1 LNSCW
6 TQRPQSVT
14 ILTVTFAQA
23 AVKFQ
28 TAITLLLC
36 SCFLNACQKQETP
49 PVESRPLESNSAKKA
64 SSQVHL
70 SNNAVKLAGIESSPV
85 LEKANLTE
93 IKTTGQIKA
102 DENRV
107 FHINSLVPGRII
119 KDNVVLGNSIKSGDV
134 LAIVQNLEVAKTFGD
149 YISKAH
155 DNETETKVLK
165 AKLDLFTKNLD
176 RLNALNKEGIV
187 AQKDLIT
194 AQSTLRVGQIDY
206 QASLEHAVHIRS
218 EAKALL
224 SAYGINLDKIEK
236 NGLDIHEIKS
246 GSPLVSPRSGVV
258 IEKTV
263 TVGDVVNPSQPLY
276 VVADLSEVW
285 LDITVYDKDLENI
298 KQGEVVIF
306 QSDSMPNLK
315 VEGKITYIQPSAGEN
330 TRTFLARASLP
341 NPRTLI
347 KPGMFGQVSIKTAE
361 GLRKPYLPDS
371 AIQKNGE
378 DTFVFI
384 DEGSNSYQ
392 KRTVHLGERLGDGFL
407 VNDGLRGGEHIV
419 HNGSFQLKSELLK
432 AQVGGND

>member
-1 LNSCW
+1 
-6 TQRPQSVT
+6 
-14 ILTVTFAQA
+14 
-23 AVKFQ
+23 VKLQ
-28 TAITLLLC
+28 TTITLLLSSC
-36 SCFLNACQKQETP
+36 CFLSACQKQESP
-49 PVESRPLESNSAKKA
+49 PVESKSLDSAPVQKRGDE
-64 SSQVHL
+64 VHL
-70 SNNAVKLAGIESSPV
+70 SKNAIKLAGIESAPLV
-85 LEKANLTE
+85 EKANLIE
-93 IKTTGQIKA
+93 ITTTGQIKA

-107 FHINSLVPGRII
+107 FHINSLVPGRIV
-119 KDNVVLGNSIKSGDV
+119 KDNVVLGNTIKAGDV

-165 AKLDLFTKNLD
+165 AKLELFQKNMD

-187 AQKDLIT
+187 AQKDFIT
-194 AQSTLRVGQIDY
+194 AQNTLKVGQIDY
-206 QASLEHAVHIRS
+206 QASQEHAVHIRA

-224 SAYGINLDKIEK
+224 SAYGVDLDQVEK
-236 NGLDIHEIKS
+236 KGMDIREIKT

-298 KQGEVVIF
+298 KQGETVHF
-306 QSDSMPNLK
+306 HSDSLPNLK
-315 VEGKITYIQPSAGEN
+315 VEGRITYIQPSAGEN

-341 NPRTLI
+341 NPRAQL

-361 GLRKPYLPDS
+361 GKRKPFLPDS
-371 AIQKNGE
+371 AIQKNGA

-384 DEGSNSYQ
+384 DEGSDSFQ
-392 KRTVHLGERLGDGFL
+392 KRTIQLGERLGDGYL
-407 VNDGLRGGEHIV
+407 VNDGLKSGERIV

-432 AQVGGND
+432 AQAGGGDD